1 LNKSEIRNKK
11 EKMNKVNLKYWMMSV
26 TVGGFLASCT
36 PQAENTG
43 DHAEEATEEHAHGD
57 HDGHDHGAAPEGIVI
72 QEITEGQKVFF
83 ANLKDGQSVTSPL
96 TVEFGVEG
104 MVVEPAG
111 EIKKNSGHHHLLI
124 DHDFSPAG
132 TVVPPADSTQLHFGK
147 GQLSTQINLAPG
159 KHKLTMQFAN
169 GAHMSYGEKMSTSIT
184 VSVEAAAKHMGD
196 KK

>member
-1 LNKSEIRNKK
+1 
-11 EKMNKVNLKYWMMSV
+11 MNKVNLKYWMMSV
-26 TVGGFLASCT
+26 AVAGFLASCT

-43 DHAEEATEEHAHGD
+43 DHAEEGTENHAHGD
-57 HDGHDHGAAPEGIVI
+57 HAGHDHAPAPEGVVI

-111 EIKKNSGHHHLLI
+111 EIKENSGHHHLLI
-124 DHDFSPAG
+124 DHDFTAAG
-132 TVVPPADSTQLHFGK
+132 EVVPPGDSTMLHFGK

-169 GAHMSYGEKMSTSIT
+169 GAHMSYGEKMSTSIN
-184 VSVEAAAKHMGD
+184 VVVEHPAKHMGD

>member
-1 LNKSEIRNKK
+1 MKF
-11 EKMNKVNLKYWMMSV
+11 KYLILSASV
-26 TVGGFLASCT
+26 VAFLGGCK
-36 PQAENTG
+36 P
-43 DHAEEATEEHAHGD
+43 HAHDADGNHTEEATEEHAHGD
-57 HDGHDHGAAPEGIVI
+57 HEGHNHGDAPEGLVI
-72 QEITEGQKVFF
+72 QEITDGQRVFF

-111 EIKKNSGHHHLLI
+111 EVKENSGHHHLLI

-147 GQLSTQINLAPG
+147 GQTSTEINLAPG
-159 KHKLTMQFAN
+159 QHKLTLQFAN
-169 GAHMSYGEKMSTSIT
+169 GVHMSYGEKMSASIN
-184 VSVEAAAKHMGD
+184 VVVEHPAKHMGD